1 MYTRRH
7 RLNKKKKNGI
17 LRNPIK
23 GEKMPVTKCI
33 SELGRATR
41 FGPDWQGKRC
51 LAKTRKG
58 TLCQSPAYKQNGRC
72 RLHGG
77 LSTGPNTNEGKR
89 RIAVVN
95 FRNGK
100 FTKEKLQYRKNVAHV
115 GKRVVAELNSIEQR
129 LIDAGLY
136 DPTDYG

>member
-1 MYTRRH
+1 M
-7 RLNKKKKNGI
+7 
-17 LRNPIK
+17 PIA
-23 GEKMPVTKCI
+23 KCI

-41 FGPDWQGKRC
+41 FGQDWQGKRC

-58 TLCQSPAYKQNGRC
+58 TPCQSPAFKHNGRC

-77 LSTGPNTNEGKR
+77 RSIGPKTEEGR
-89 RIAVVN
+89 RTISEAN
-95 FRNGK
+95 YRNGK
-100 FTKEKLQYRKNVAHV
+100 YTKEKLQQRKNVAHV
-115 GKRVVAELNSIEQR
+115 GKRIVAELKSIEQR